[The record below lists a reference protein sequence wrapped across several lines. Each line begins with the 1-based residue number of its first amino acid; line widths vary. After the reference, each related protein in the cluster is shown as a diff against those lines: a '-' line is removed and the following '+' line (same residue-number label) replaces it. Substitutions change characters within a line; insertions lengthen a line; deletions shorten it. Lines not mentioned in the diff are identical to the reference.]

1 MLLYSREHASRRRK
15 GSLLLECVA
24 GLVALG
30 IALTVISRTTQMIDR
45 QWRLTTQ
52 ERLATETLDN
62 AMELALALDWEDITA
77 ERLADNQ
84 PPPHAAARLH
94 QWRLSAEVEEEATP
108 TTCKRLQFVLSWR
121 PTPAAE
127 PLRRTLTTW
136 VYPLEGAEP

>member
-1 MLLYSREHASRRRK
+1 MLLHSRQHTVRSRN

-30 IALTVISRTTQMIDR
+30 IALVVISRTTQTIDR

-52 ERLATETLDN
+52 ERLAAETLDN
-62 AMELALALDWEDITA
+62 AMELALALDWGDITA
-77 ERLADNQ
+77 ERLADIQ
-84 PPPHAAARLH
+84 PPPQAIERLH
-94 QWRLSAEVEEEATP
+94 RWSLSVEVAEEATP
-108 TTCKRLQFVLSWR
+108 ITGKRLQFVLTWR

-136 VYPLEGAEP
+136 VYSVEGVEP